1 MTSTRPPRYRVVVYE
16 LHDNTTTTTKIVDAT
31 ANGFIA
37 AIGSIQNGIID
48 GELGDGGPHD
58 LQQHLA
64 LFINSQYRP

>member
-16 LHDNTTTTTKIVDAT
+16 LHDENTTKIMDAT
-31 ANGFIA
+31 ANAFIA

-64 LFINSQYRP
+64 LLINSQYRP